1 MKTASKNRLFKKVL
15 VPIVHGCEQTSA
27 IHAARAIAG
36 AENVILVGFVYI
48 PEGESLS
55 SAATPA
61 QEVRQT
67 LRSLSNSGGRIQRGS
82 EVYATHSP
90 WDEIVRVAEKEKPD
104 LLILEYSCQ
113 FETIRATSR
122 DVLTQPPCDIAIV
135 NSRIPDHFR
144 NILVPMRGGPYA
156 ELALRTALSIQH
168 FNPAEVISLHM
179 VPSDPARKQDAAFR
193 GIELVLKNLP
203 DVAEQNIVTDD
214 PGGVIFDA
222 SRHFDLIVMGTS
234 ARSSD
239 EVASIG
245 PVAER
250 IMRESQHGV
259 IVVKSSQPSPFSP
272 ESEEAG
278 QTAISVLVDKW
289 FAENT
294 FHADEFHDLD
304 YLLRLKQERGLSISL
319 ALPALNEAKTVGN
332 VIQSIQAALV
342 EAAPL
347 LDEIVLIDS
356 NSEDRTRE
364 IAQGLGVP
372 VYIHQEVL
380 PNYGSRRGKG
390 EALWKSLY
398 CTQGDIVIWLDTDIV
413 NMHPRFA
420 YGLIGPFLLRQD
432 IQFVKGF
439 YRRPLRVGDK
449 IQAGGGGRVTELTA
463 RPLLNLFYPEL
474 SGVIQPLSGEYGGT
488 RAALEQL
495 SFFSGYGVEI
505 GLLIDMLDKFGLN
518 AIAQVDLQERIH
530 HNQPLEAL
538 SKMSFAIIQAVMRKL
553 ESRYG
558 QSIMENVNK
567 TMKLIRY
574 ERDSF
579 MLEIE
584 EIAERDRPPMI
595 ELPEYRERLQTLSLS
610 S

>member
-1 MKTASKNRLFKKVL
+1 MKTALKNRLFKKIL

-27 IHAARAIAG
+27 INAARAIAG
-36 AENVILVGFVYI
+36 ADNILLVGFVYI

-55 SAATPA
+55 SAAVPA

-67 LRSLSNSGGRIQRGS
+67 LRNLSNPEHIGRS
-82 EVYATHSP
+82 TDVYATHHP
-90 WDEIVRVAEKEKPD
+90 WAEIVRVAEKEKPD
-104 LLILEYSCQ
+104 LLILEYPCQ
-113 FETIRATSR
+113 FETIRAAAV
-122 DVLTQPPCDIAIV
+122 DVLAQPPCDIAIV
-135 NSRIPDHFR
+135 NSHIPESFQ
-144 NILVPMRGGPYA
+144 NILIPIRGGPYA
-156 ELALRTALSIQH
+156 ELALRTALSISH
-168 FNPAEVISLHM
+168 FHSAEVTSLHM

-193 GIELVLKNLP
+193 GIERVLKNLP
-203 DVAEQNIVTDD
+203 DVAEQNIVTDN
-214 PGGVIFDA
+214 PAEIIFEV
-222 SRHFDLIVMGTS
+222 SRQFDLIVMGAS
-234 ARSSD
+234 ARSAD
-239 EVASIG
+239 VVASIG

-250 IMRESQHGV
+250 IMSESPHGV
-259 IVVKSSQPSPFSP
+259 IVVKTSQPVHYSL

-294 FHADEFHDLD
+294 FHADEFQDLN
-304 YLLRLKQERGLSISL
+304 YLLRLKRERGLSISL
-319 ALPALNEAKTVGN
+319 ALPALNEEKTVGN
-332 VIQSIQAALV
+332 VIQTIKGALV

-356 NSEDRTRE
+356 NSHDRTRE
-364 IAQGLGVP
+364 IAQSLGVP
-372 VYIHQEVL
+372 VYIHQNVL

-413 NMHPRFA
+413 NIHPHFA
-420 YGLIGPFLLRQD
+420 YGLIGPLLLRPD

-488 RAALEQL
+488 RAALEQF

-538 SKMSFAIIQAVMRKL
+538 SKMSFAIIQAVIRKL

-558 QSIMENVNK
+558 QSILENVNR

-574 ERDSF
+574 EQNSF
-579 MLEIE
+579 MLDIE

-595 ELPEYRERLQTLSLS
+595 HLPEYRERLEALSLG
-610 S
+610 

>member
-1 MKTASKNRLFKKVL
+1 MKSALKNRLFKKVL
-15 VPIVHGCEQTSA
+15 VPIIYGCEQDSA
-27 IHAARAIAG
+27 INAARAIAG
-36 AENVILVGFVYI
+36 AENILLVGFVYI

-61 QEVRQT
+61 QEVRQM
-67 LRSLSNSGGRIQRGS
+67 LRSLSSPGQARYGN
-82 EVYATHSP
+82 EVYATHYP
-90 WDEIVRVAEKEKPD
+90 WEEIKKVAEREKTD
-104 LLILEYSCQ
+104 LLILEYPCQ
-113 FETIRATSR
+113 FETLQATAKE
-122 DVLTQPPCDIAIV
+122 VLSQPPCDIAVV
-135 NSRIPDHFR
+135 NSRMPQDLK
-144 NILVPMRGGPYA
+144 NILVPIRGGPYA
-156 ELALRTALSIQH
+156 ELALRTALSIGH
-168 FNPAEVISLHM
+168 FQPAEVTSLHM
-179 VPSDPARKQDAAFR
+179 VSPDPARKQDAAFR
-193 GIELVLKNLP
+193 GIERVLKNLP
-203 DVAEQNIVTDD
+203 DVEEQNIVTDN
-214 PGGVIFDA
+214 PAEFIFDS
-222 SRHFDLIVMGTS
+222 SRQFDLIVMGAS
-234 ARSSD
+234 AR
-239 EVASIG
+239 EAEEFTSIG

-250 IMRESQHGV
+250 IMRESPHGV
-259 IVVKSSQPSPFSP
+259 IVVKTSQPSPFAP
-272 ESEEAG
+272 ESEESG

-294 FHADEFHDLD
+294 FHADEFLDLQ
-304 YLLRLKQERGLSISL
+304 YLLNLKRERGLSISL
-319 ALPALNEAKTVGN
+319 ALPALNEEKTVGN
-332 VIQSIQAALV
+332 VIQTIKGVLV

-364 IAQGLGVP
+364 IARSLNVP

-413 NMHPRFA
+413 NIHPRFA
-420 YGLIGPFLLRQD
+420 YGLIGPLLLRPD

-463 RPLLNLFYPEL
+463 RPLLNLFFPEL

-505 GLLIDMLDKFGLN
+505 GLLIDMLDKFGLTS
-518 AIAQVDLQERIH
+518 IAQVDLQERIH

-538 SKMSFAIIQAVMRKL
+538 SKMSFAIIQAVIRKL
-553 ESRYG
+553 EARYG
-558 QSIMENVNK
+558 QSILENVNT

-574 ERDSF
+574 EQDSF
-579 MLEIE
+579 MLDIE

-595 ELPEYRERLQTLSLS
+595 ELPEYRERLHALSQS
-610 S
+610 

>member
-1 MKTASKNRLFKKVL
+1 MKIGSKKRLFKKIL
-15 VPIVHGCEQTSA
+15 VPILHGCESISA
-27 IHAARAIAG
+27 INAARAIAG
-36 AENVILVGFVYI
+36 TDGVMLVGFVYV
-48 PEGESLS
+48 PEDESLS
-55 SAATPA
+55 SGAVPA
-61 QEVRQT
+61 QEVRQM
-67 LRSLSNSGGRIQRGS
+67 LRSLASGDHIRAGTD
-82 EVYATHSP
+82 VHATHHP
-90 WDEIVRVAEKEKPD
+90 WDEIVRIVEKEKPD
-104 LLILEYSCQ
+104 LLILEYPCH
-113 FETIRATSR
+113 FEAIQATPM
-122 DVLTQPPCDIAIV
+122 DVLAQSPCDIAIV
-135 NSRIPDHFR
+135 NSHIPGR
-144 NILVPMRGGPYA
+144 LNNVLVPMRGGPYA
-156 ELALRTALSIQH
+156 ELALRTALAIRH
-168 FNPAEVISLHM
+168 FQPANVTSLHM
-179 VPSDPARKQDAAFR
+179 VPSDPAHKRDGAFR
-193 GIELVLKNLP
+193 GIERVLKNLP

-214 PGGVIFDA
+214 PAEIIFES
-222 SRHFDLIVMGTS
+222 SRQFDLIVMGAS
-234 ARSSD
+234 ARSAD

-250 IMRESQHGV
+250 IMMESPHGV
-259 IVVKSSQPSPFSP
+259 IVVKTSQPPRFSL

-294 FHADEFHDLD
+294 FHADEFQDLN
-304 YLLRLKQERGLSISL
+304 YLLNLKRERRLSISL
-319 ALPALNEAKTVGN
+319 ALPALNEEQTVGN
-332 VIQSIQAALV
+332 VIQTIKGTLMDT
-342 EAAPL
+342 APL

-364 IAQGLGVP
+364 IARGLGVP
-372 VYIHQEVL
+372 VYVHQEVL
-380 PNYGSRRGKG
+380 PHYGWRRGKG

-398 CTQGDIVIWLDTDIV
+398 CTQGDVIIWLDTDIV
-413 NMHPRFA
+413 NIHPRFA
-420 YGLIGPFLLRQD
+420 YGLIGPLLLRPD

-488 RAALEQL
+488 RAALEQF

-505 GLLIDMLDKFGLN
+505 GLLIDMLEKFSLN
-518 AIAQVDLQERIH
+518 AVAQVDLQERIH

-538 SKMSFAIIQAVMRKL
+538 SKMSFAIIQAVIRKL

-558 QSIMENVNK
+558 QNFLENVNK

-574 ERDSF
+574 EQDNF
-579 MLEIE
+579 MLDIE

-595 ELPEYRERLQTLSLS
+595 ELPEYRERLQALFQG
-610 S
+610 

>member
-1 MKTASKNRLFKKVL
+1 MKTALKNRLFKKIL
-15 VPIVHGCEQTSA
+15 VPVVHGCESSSA
-27 IHAARAIAG
+27 INAARAIAG
-36 AENVILVGFVYI
+36 ADSVMLVGFVYI
-48 PEGESLS
+48 PAGESLS
-55 SAATPA
+55 GATTPA
-61 QEVRQT
+61 QEVRQR
-67 LRSLSNSGGRIQRGS
+67 LRVLSNPEHIHRGN
-82 EVYATHSP
+82 EVYATHRP
-90 WDEIVRVAEKEKPD
+90 WDEIVKVVEKEKPD
-104 LLILEYSCQ
+104 LLVLEYPCQ
-113 FETIRATSR
+113 FETLHTTPGR
-122 DVLTQPPCDIAIV
+122 VLSHPPCDIAIV
-135 NSRIPDHFR
+135 NAHISDAFKNVLIP
-144 NILVPMRGGPYA
+144 VRGGPYA
-156 ELALRTALSIQH
+156 ELALRTALAMKRFNQISIT
-168 FNPAEVISLHM
+168 SLHM
-179 VPSDPARKQDAAFR
+179 VPTNLAMQQDGAFR
-193 GIELVLKNLP
+193 GIERVLKNLP
-203 DVAEQNIVTDD
+203 EVQEQERVTDQ
-214 PGGVIFDA
+214 PAEFIFEA
-222 SRHFDLIVMGTS
+222 SRQFDLIVMGAS
-234 ARSSD
+234 ARPED
-239 EVASIG
+239 EVTSIG

-250 IMRESQHGV
+250 IMAESDCGV
-259 IVVKSSQPSPFSP
+259 IVVKTKRALPISL

-294 FHADEFHDLD
+294 FQADEFQDLD
-304 YLLRLKQERGLSISL
+304 YLLNLKRERGLSISL
-319 ALPALNEAKTVGN
+319 ALPALNEEKTVGN
-332 VIQSIQAALV
+332 VIQTIKEALV
-342 EAAPL
+342 ETAPL

-364 IAQGLGVP
+364 IARGMGVP

-380 PNYGSRRGKG
+380 PNYGWRRGKG

-413 NMHPRFA
+413 NIHPRFA
-420 YGLIGPFLLRQD
+420 YGLIGPLLLRPD

-488 RAALEQL
+488 RAALEQF

-505 GLLIDMLDKFGLN
+505 GLLIDMLEKFGLN
-518 AIAQVDLQERIH
+518 AIAQVDLKERIH

-538 SKMSFAIIQAVMRKL
+538 SKMSFAIIQAVIRKL

-558 QSIMENVNK
+558 QSILENVNR

-574 ERDSF
+574 EQQSF

-595 ELPEYRERLQTLSLS
+595 ELPEYRERMHLLSRN
-610 S
+610 